1 MFNQTEY
8 NRVRVKK
15 LMSIPRYTVL
25 PNADVNELIEK
36 FDEYN
41 IWKIPVVDEEGAY
54 LGFVS
59 KTSVLDQYR
68 EKLITEEVL

>member
-1 MFNQTEY
+1 
-8 NRVRVKK
+8 
-15 LMSIPRYTVL
+15 MSIPRYTVL

-59 KTSVLDQYR
+59 KTAVLDQYR